1 MSSFR
6 TVFEISRW
14 EFMRWFKLKGMIITF
29 FVFVAF
35 GFIVSGTRYFLEKK
49 NTSIVNI
56 VLVNPDILPRL
67 DFSNSRIVMTP
78 ISPQQSES
86 ELRQQVGSG
95 DIDGLL
101 ILRNIDDAELVVPKS
116 PRWESELQDILNA
129 ERRRLKLEAMDV
141 TSDQLAD
148 AMQSMN
154 IQIVFH
160 ELSRGPSSLAEKIAA
175 GVLIMLM
182 LMGIF
187 NSLACQMVAITG
199 EKQLRVTEQI
209 ISAVTPQQWID
220 GKILG
225 VSAYAAAGTAITVIS
240 ALPFFLV
247 MSLSG
252 SSLPI
257 PIEFSNPL
265 NIIVL
270 IVVTLGGFLFWN
282 TFLAA
287 FAATIN
293 DPNTSSRAAV
303 LFLPLLP
310 SIAAAL
316 IAFQSPDSVLT
327 RFLGLLPIT
336 SPAVLP
342 VRMVLTEVPL
352 WETVLALF
360 ILIVS
365 TWLMRR
371 LAGRIFRIGMLMY
384 GKEPT
389 LKEMLRWMKEA

>member
-1 MSSFR
+1 MSNFR
-6 TVFEISRW
+6 TVLEISRW

-29 FVFVAF
+29 LLFVAF
-35 GFIVSGTRYFLEKK
+35 GFIISGTRYFLEKK
-49 NTSIVNI
+49 NTSEVNL
-56 VLVNPDILPRL
+56 VLINPEILPQL
-67 DFSNSRIVMTP
+67 NFSNSRIVMTP
-78 ISPQQSES
+78 ISPQQTES
-86 ELRQQVGSG
+86 DLREQVGTG
-95 DIDGLL
+95 EIDGLL
-101 ILRNIDDAELVVPKS
+101 ILRSIDDADLVVPKS

-141 TSDQLAD
+141 TADQLTD
-148 AMQSMN
+148 AMKPMN
-154 IQIVFH
+154 IQIAFH

-225 VSAYAAAGTAITVIS
+225 VSAYAAAGTAITVFS

-247 MSLSG
+247 MSLTGSG
-252 SSLPI
+252 LPI

-270 IVVTLGGFLFWN
+270 IVITLGGFLFWN

-316 IAFQSPDSVLT
+316 IAFQSPESLLT
-327 RFLGLLPIT
+327 RVLGQLPIT

-342 VRMVLTEVPL
+342 VRIVLTEVPF
-352 WETVLALF
+352 WETALS
-360 ILIVS
+360 ILILVAS
-365 TWLMRR
+365 TWLMRK

-389 LKEMLRWMKEA
+389 VKEMLRWMKEA

>member
-1 MSSFR
+1 MSYFR
-6 TVFEISRW
+6 TVLEISRW

-29 FVFVAF
+29 ITFVAF

-49 NTSIVNI
+49 NTAPVNLAVI
-56 VLVNPDILPRL
+56 NSEVLPQLH
-67 DFSNSRIVMTP
+67 FAGSRIVLTTP
-78 ISPQQSES
+78 TTGLNES
-86 ELRQQVGSG
+86 ALRDMVGSG
-95 DIDGLL
+95 EIDGLL
-101 ILRNIDDAELVVPKS
+101 ILHSVDEAELVVPKS
-116 PRWESELQDILNA
+116 PRWQSELEEILTA
-129 ERRRLKLEAMDV
+129 ERRRLKLAAMDV
-141 TSDQLAD
+141 SADQLVD
-148 AMQSMN
+148 AMMPMKIS
-154 IQIVFH
+154 IAYH

-175 GVLIMLM
+175 GLLIMLM

-187 NSLACQMVAITG
+187 NSLACQMVSITG

-225 VSAYAAAGTAITVIS
+225 VSAYAATGTAVVVVS
-240 ALPFFLV
+240 SLPFMLI
-247 MSLSG
+247 MYLTGSG
-252 SSLPI
+252 LPI
-257 PIEFSNPL
+257 PIEFTSPL

-293 DPNTSSRAAV
+293 DPNTSSRTSA

-316 IAFQSPDSVLT
+316 IAFKAPESILT
-327 RFLGLLPIT
+327 RVLGLLPIT

-342 VRMVLTEVPL
+342 VRIVLTEVPL
-352 WETVLALF
+352 WEMALSLA
-360 ILIVS
+360 ILVAS
-365 TWLMRR
+365 TWLMRTI
-371 LAGRIFRIGMLMY
+371 AGRIFRIGMLMY

-389 LKEMLRWMKEA
+389 LKEMLRWLKEA